1 MQVKKQQL
9 ESDIEQQTSSK
20 LGKGCILL
28 LWFLNLYS
36 GSIKQN
42 VRVDESQARIKIAG
56 RNISNLDM
64 EMIPL

>member
-28 LWFLNLYS
+28 PWFLNLYS